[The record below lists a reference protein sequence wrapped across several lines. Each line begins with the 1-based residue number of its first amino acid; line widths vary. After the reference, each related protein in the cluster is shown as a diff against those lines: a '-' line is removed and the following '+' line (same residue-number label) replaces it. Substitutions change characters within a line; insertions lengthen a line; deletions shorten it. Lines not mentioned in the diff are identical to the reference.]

1 MTQTTPLHAP
11 QQDSA
16 GGTGIRPTVLLAGA
30 AMIVTGAVQVDG
42 AILTQAYRGSS
53 PVAEDRLT
61 FPWDGATAIAA
72 TLTWG
77 LTQLLLV
84 GALLVW
90 ARSGATGPSRGGRIG
105 AALTV
110 VGGVLLVSGHVL
122 TLVVLNAGMDDPTA
136 IAVLALFGIGT
147 LVSLVGFLLAGVAT
161 LRAGRWTSWRRY
173 APVAVAVAML
183 VVMPLQFTPLLPVA
197 VALYGLTIV
206 ALGMAMLAEGCRSR

>member
-1 MTQTTPLHAP
+1 MTKTTQLDAP
-11 QQDSA
+11 RQDSA
-16 GGTGIRPTVLLAGA
+16 GGTGIRPAVLLAGA

-42 AILTQAYRGSS
+42 AILTQAYRGAS

-61 FPWDGATAIAA
+61 FPWDGATAVAT

-84 GALLVW
+84 GALVVW

-110 VGGVLLVSGHVL
+110 VGGALLASGYGL
-122 TLVVLNAGMDDPTA
+122 TLAALSTPMDDPGA
-136 IAVLALFGIGT
+136 VAVLALFGVGT

-173 APVAVAVAML
+173 APLAVAVAML

-197 VALYGLTIV
+197 VGLYGLTIV
-206 ALGMAMLAEGCRSR
+206 ALGVAMLAEGSGPR